1 MFQPYYVEV
10 SIVLQISTHPNLGL
24 NLMHS
29 AVRLSQLFTANI
41 FVKDKNKPKNTS
53 RNLMEKGHLPSVM
66 LNHSSIQ
73 LAIYYR
79 QYTDQHTL

>member
-1 MFQPYYVEV
+1 MTFGVYSVLYTIEREQCLNYIPTILEV

-41 FVKDKNKPKNTS
+41 FVKGKNKPKNTS
-53 RNLMEKGHLPSVM
+53 RNL
-66 LNHSSIQ
+66 
-73 LAIYYR
+73 
-79 QYTDQHTL
+79 T